1 MYVLQLFSFS
11 NHFVSTVSSGHFI
24 IAFAF
29 ISLYL
34 LVQGESSFGANLL
47 FALEGLVAPVCVLH
61 QALFHLLPTKGKTE
75 MKDVCLVITQIE
87 SSTALCKCSFW
98 MWIVGER
105 LCYDT
110 LEIALLC

>member
-11 NHFVSTVSSGHFI
+11 DHFVSTVSSGLSI
-24 IAFAF
+24 KAFAF

-61 QALFHLLPTKGKTE
+61 QALLHLLH
-75 MKDVCLVITQIE
+75 VRRN
-87 SSTALCKCSFW
+87 
-98 MWIVGER
+98 ER
-105 LCYDT
+105 CVSGHHTDRK
-110 LEIALLC
+110 

>member
-11 NHFVSTVSSGHFI
+11 NHFVSTVSSGHSI
-24 IAFAF
+24 KAFAF

-61 QALFHLLPTKGKTE
+61 QALLQLLPTKGKTE
-75 MKDVCLVITQIE
+75 MKDVCLVITQTE

-105 LCYDT
+105 LC
-110 LEIALLC
+110 

>member
-11 NHFVSTVSSGHFI
+11 NHFVSTVSSGHSI
-24 IAFAF
+24 KAFAF

-61 QALFHLLPTKGKTE
+61 QALFHLLLTKGKTE
-75 MKDVCLVITQIE
+75 MKDVCLVITQTE
-87 SSTALCKCSFW
+87 SSTTLCKCSFW

-105 LCYDT
+105 LC
-110 LEIALLC
+110 

>member
-1 MYVLQLFSFS
+1 LVAICPELHACTATVFLLD
-11 NHFVSTVSSGHFI
+11 HFFSTVSSGLSI
-24 IAFAF
+24 KAFAF

-61 QALFHLLPTKGKTE
+61 QALLHLLPTFFTFTE
-75 MKDVCLVITQIE
+75 MKDVCLVITQTE

-105 LCYDT
+105 LC
-110 LEIALLC
+110 

>member
-11 NHFVSTVSSGHFI
+11 DHFVSTVSSGLCI
-24 IAFAF
+24 KAFAF

-61 QALFHLLPTKGKTE
+61 QALLHLLPTKGKTE
-75 MKDVCLVITQIE
+75 RKDVCLVITQTE

-98 MWIVGER
+98 MWMGREIVLG
-105 LCYDT
+105 YT
-110 LEIALLC
+110 